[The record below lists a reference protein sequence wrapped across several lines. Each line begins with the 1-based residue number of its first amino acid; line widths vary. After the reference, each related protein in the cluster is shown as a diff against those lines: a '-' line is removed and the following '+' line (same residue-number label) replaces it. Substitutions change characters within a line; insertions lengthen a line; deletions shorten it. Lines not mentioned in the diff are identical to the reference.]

1 MAETE
6 EAKLN
11 FQIFTDVRSVSNNIK
26 TLQTEIR
33 GLKKAIKETDNEDKK
48 QIEALE
54 KELTRK
60 TESLAKLKRTFDG
73 MKGFKTFMNLLSGR
87 TANGKFADHS
97 KWVVDLSKNL
107 GVLKQV
113 LATVKIEAQGLSNA
127 LNQAKLSG
135 ILSRI
140 RTTAR
145 SKYFNPEFETTLADV
160 KERNRITSGKE
171 LIRRSSLS
179 DAEREAEDLARSQEK
194 LQKRLGTTQLQIM
207 ANYTVI
213 NRLAGAFK
221 GLINYT
227 VQYDEELHQL
237 QAISAMSNAS
247 LDKTRQTIEAVAV
260 STEFTSLEL
269 AKASTVLAQ
278 AGLSASQIQ
287 GTLSAIA
294 KLATATGTDLAT
306 STDVITSAMNI
317 YNLQMHEAEHVTNAL
332 TTAMN
337 ESKATI
343 PGFQTAIQYAGNM
356 AAQLGVSFEETT
368 AAISAATQAGIR
380 SKSML
385 GTGLRAVMTEF
396 LKPTK
401 KLIAELEK
409 VGLTVDDID
418 VKTKGY
424 VNVLKTLKQA
434 GFGVTEAFRGMERRG
449 AAFLVSQINQTEF
462 MDDLRMKMASST
474 AAAKANET
482 QMEALAKQV
491 KNFQNVLGTAGTQG
505 LEPFVKV
512 MSELLQIFN
521 KLSQTKIGGGI
532 LSALLTGGGA
542 FVAIKSWQMLYG
554 SFTSLIKGIG
564 VLTASKNT
572 LEIFNRFV
580 SLKGADLSK
589 WTKLVAIVKTFIG
602 LMGPAGWIGVGAT
615 AITTLYQLAKA
626 TGLFTTKLEKA
637 QQVIEETK
645 GQLEDTKTE
654 QQVITDFMNSLTR
667 DREKLKDPVE
677 VQIRASEILDRLPKA
692 AEYINAT
699 TKSVD
704 DLREALVKL
713 NQQNLDDLARETKQI
728 ADASKEMALDKGAEA
743 ISSNL
748 GIRFNTGER
757 KAFIT
762 AYERLRNGYGYFNN
776 GLGDFL
782 LGKSPL
788 RGREQLNA
796 LYNNGVRGRD
806 LYGSMLM
813 PNKADLKALG
823 IEIVRAIRQKEP
835 LATSQDV
842 YRRLNALAS
851 DKQLSV
857 LAPMLN
863 ELADSFKNIYESGKA
878 LNNALTNKGLGDSIS
893 KFLTNTTKSL
903 SSFQTENR
911 NFRIFEDGSP
921 MSETSVAQAKNLYS
935 RMSALYD
942 ETKMLGG
949 AKSYADI
956 GKVLG
961 ISADEVSKLKQN
973 TDGLKDLTFQGF
985 IDAWNN
991 NYKDQGAEVASE
1003 ILEEMKILEK
1013 VLISQGFNTP
1023 FMDYLTAEGAVKS
1036 SLKKLADSSPQDLE
1050 KNRKTVEE
1058 NINNLFKIGQSKE
1071 GKGLLSK
1078 DTALNARNNYMMQM
1092 NSIIERAEGKINRL
1106 LPKIDPIAARL
1117 TEFFNDIDMSVKQ
1130 LSTTY
1135 KEAIK
1140 PLEEELARQ
1149 QGRISAAERVYGSS
1163 SGIVQAEQ
1171 TRARYME
1178 QAQSGARLAVLSD
1191 RIQGLIAQRNK
1202 LRSDSLYKEIM
1213 GENPEDK
1220 KGSYNVAYEGYRN
1233 ALAGGNYSQALT
1245 FQNQMNKLSA
1255 NYKKF
1260 AEKDDALTKS
1270 IDELTKE
1277 AIELQ
1282 TILEEENRLNEM
1294 SMGGQIKYGVGS
1306 AMTNYA
1312 EGNKNLMTIA
1322 GSAEYLSTNVINE
1335 LDSGFTTMFQN
1346 IISKSKSA
1354 SEAFRDFG
1362 RQVLETIRD
1371 IAIQMAVKQGLSAL
1385 FGSFGSGGISESG
1398 GISSV
1403 TTFTKTQAIGGLIT
1417 GPIPN
1422 RDSVPTKLMP
1432 GEYVLKKSA
1441 VDVIGR
1447 DYLDSLNNDAA
1458 ATLNASAV
1466 SLDEA
1471 RDSENTNSEKSGG
1484 GVVNVYVVGQEQQQA
1499 MTPND
1504 VLITITQDMLTG
1516 GQTKR
1521 LVKQISMGA
1530 L

>member
-171 LIRRSSLS
+171 LIRRSNLS

-287 GTLSAIA
+287 GTLPAIA

-396 LKPTK
+396 LKPTN
-401 KLIAELEK
+401 KLIAQLEK

-505 LEPFVKV
+505 LEPFVRI

-542 FVAIKSWQMLYG
+542 FAAIKSWQMLYG
-554 SFTSLIKGIG
+554 SFTNLMRGLGLLTNKGHSIG
-564 VLTASKNT
+564 VML
-572 LEIFNRFV
+572 RFLQLQGV
-580 SLKGADLSK
+580 SIGKWEALKKIISGIS
-589 WTKLVAIVKTFIG
+589 F
-602 LMGPAGWIGVGAT
+602 AGWVGTGAV

-654 QQVITDFMNSLTR
+654 QQVINEFINSLTR

-713 NQQNLDDLARETKQI
+713 NQQNLDDLAKETKQI

-748 GIRFNTGER
+748 GLRFNTGER

-911 NFRIFEDGSP
+911 NFRMFEDGSP

-961 ISADEVSKLKQN
+961 ISADDVSKLKQN
-973 TDGLKDLTFQGF
+973 TDGLKDLTPQGF

-1036 SLKKLADSSPQDLE
+1036 SLKKLADSSPQELE

-1178 QAQSGARLAVLSD
+1178 QAQSGARLAILSD

-1233 ALAGGNYSQALT
+1233 ALAGGNYGQALT

-1312 EGNKNLMTIA
+1312 ESNKNLMTIA
-1322 GSAEYLSTNVINE
+1322 GSAEYLSTNVISE

-1403 TTFTKTQAIGGLIT
+1403 TTFTKAVGGLIT